1 MTEAGLLRTALIIPP
16 RARAVLCGWAGVP
29 GLVCA
34 PFVFWQS
41 IPAGCIFCTLWA
53 VLVFEVW
60 VRSCS
65 FAAFLT
71 RRELVVQAGIAIPVT
86 QQLPRRAVTGVLA
99 LRTPLLRMAGCSL
112 LIVRSPGV
120 QLFLPGVPAPH
131 AQALAAALT
140 KEAP

>member
-1 MTEAGLLRTALIIPP
+1 MTEGDLLRTALIIPP

-34 PFVFWQS
+34 PFVFWQG
-41 IPAGCIFCTLWA
+41 IPAGCVFCALWA
-53 VLVFEVW
+53 ALVFEVW

-71 RRELVVQAGIAIPVT
+71 RKELVVQSGIAMPMT
-86 QQLPRRAVTGVLA
+86 RQLPRRAVTGVSA
-99 LRTPLLRMAGCSL
+99 LRTPLLWMAGCSL
-112 LIVRSPGV
+112 LVVRSPGA
-120 QLFLPGVPAPH
+120 QLLVPGVPTDE

-140 KEAP
+140 KEVP

>member
-1 MTEAGLLRTALIIPP
+1 MTETELLRTALIIPP

-34 PFVFWQS
+34 PFVFWQG
-41 IPAGCIFCTLWA
+41 IPAGCVFCALWTA
-53 VLVFEVW
+53 LVFEVW

-71 RRELVVQAGIAIPVT
+71 RKELVVQSGVAMPMT
-86 QQLPRRAVTGVLA
+86 RQLPRRAVTGVSA
-99 LRTPLLRMAGCSL
+99 LRTPLLWMAGCSL
-112 LIVRSPGV
+112 LVVRSPGA
-120 QLFLPGVPAPH
+120 QLLVPGVPTDE

-140 KEAP
+140 KEVP

>member
-1 MTEAGLLRTALIIPP
+1 MTETELLRTALIIPP

-34 PFVFWQS
+34 PFVFWQG
-41 IPAGCIFCTLWA
+41 IPAGYVFCALWA
-53 VLVFEVW
+53 ALVFEVW

-71 RRELVVQAGIAIPVT
+71 RKELVVQSGIAMPMT
-86 QQLPRRAVTGVLA
+86 RQLPRRAVTGVSV
-99 LRTPLLRMAGCSL
+99 LRTPLLWMAGCSL
-112 LIVRSPGV
+112 LVVRSPGA
-120 QLFLPGVPAPH
+120 QLLVPGVPTDE

-140 KEAP
+140 KEVP

>member
-1 MTEAGLLRTALIIPP
+1 MTETELLRTALIIPP

-34 PFVFWQS
+34 PFVFWQG
-41 IPAGCIFCTLWA
+41 IPAGCVFCALWA
-53 VLVFEVW
+53 ALVFEVW

-71 RRELVVQAGIAIPVT
+71 RKELVVQSGIAMPMT
-86 QQLPRRAVTGVLA
+86 RQLPRRAVAGVSA
-99 LRTPLLRMAGCSL
+99 LRTPLLWMAGGSRL
-112 LIVRSPGV
+112 VVRSPGA
-120 QLFLPGVPAPH
+120 QLLVPGVPTDE

-140 KEAP
+140 KEVP